1 MTEVA
6 RRYLDAVGACLDLG
20 PESAHEVMA
29 ELENHLIEE
38 AAHSPGDPP
47 DVAEQRVI
55 SRLGSPRSLAAR
67 LNRGPRALKAGD
79 PIVRLWLSFDTYR
92 RWRKA
97 MAAIAAYVL
106 WVFVLLL
113 LSGPAFLRP
122 GWPLMI
128 FGVGQLAFY
137 FAARWLSLWVFDH
150 LTRDEVERVAT
161 AVFCV
166 GVAGYL
172 VDVVIAISWWDLD
185 KRLLLLWI
193 GGVLLIT
200 TLTAFQL
207 AKAKQLRPKPWIGV
221 ESGSGP
227 RLTRTT

>member
-38 AAHSPGDPP
+38 AAHSPGDPQ

-79 PIVRLWLSFDTYR
+79 PIIRLWLSFDTFR

-97 MAAIAAYVL
+97 MAAIAAYVP
-106 WVFVLLL
+106 WAIVI
-113 LSGPAFLRP
+113 LSGPALLRP

-161 AVFCV
+161 AVFWV

-200 TLTAFQL
+200 TLTAVQL

-221 ESGSGP
+221 ESGPP
-227 RLTRTT
+227 RTRTI